1 MRVIIL
7 LTLFLSVSSWADGLS
22 KTQLHNIAAEHELN
36 SQVLMDYVESYDFK
50 CPQALTEYRLEA
62 VILSYDDYSEL
73 SIMMESHQQDWR
85 DIYLQ
90 ARSGITCFGDGLVSK
105 AY

>member
-1 MRVIIL
+1 MRVIIIF
-7 LTLFLSVSSWADGLS
+7 TLFLSVASWAEGLS
-22 KTQLHNIAAEHELN
+22 KKQLHNIAVEHELN
-36 SQVLMDYVESYDFK
+36 TQVLMDYVESYDFK
-50 CPQALTEYRLEA
+50 CPQELTEYQLEA

>member
-7 LTLFLSVSSWADGLS
+7 FTLFLSVISWAEGLS
-22 KTQLHNIAAEHELN
+22 EAQLLDMASEHELN
-36 SQVLMDYVESYDFK
+36 FQVLMDYVESYDFK
-50 CPQALTEYRLEA
+50 CPQELTEYRLEA
-62 VILSYDDYSEL
+62 VILSFDDYSEL
-73 SIMMESHQQDWR
+73 SIMMESNQQDWR

>member
-7 LTLFLSVSSWADGLS
+7 FTLFLSVVSWAQGLS
-22 KTQLHNIAAEHELN
+22 EKQLKAIAAEHELN
-36 SQVLMDYVESYDFK
+36 AQVLMDYVESYNFK
-50 CPQALTEYRLEA
+50 CPQELTEYRLEA

-73 SIMMESHQQDWR
+73 SIMMESNAEGWR
-85 DIYLQ
+85 DLYVQ
-90 ARSGITCFGDGLVSK
+90 ARSDITCFGEGLVSK

>member
-1 MRVIIL
+1 MRIIIL
-7 LTLFLSVSSWADGLS
+7 CGLLWSAVSWADSLS
-22 KTQLHNIAAEHELN
+22 ESMLRDMAGEYELN
-36 SQVLMDYVESYDFK
+36 PRVLMDYVESYNFK
-50 CPQALTEYRLEA
+50 CPQELTEYRLEA
-62 VILSYDDYSEL
+62 VILSFDDYSEL